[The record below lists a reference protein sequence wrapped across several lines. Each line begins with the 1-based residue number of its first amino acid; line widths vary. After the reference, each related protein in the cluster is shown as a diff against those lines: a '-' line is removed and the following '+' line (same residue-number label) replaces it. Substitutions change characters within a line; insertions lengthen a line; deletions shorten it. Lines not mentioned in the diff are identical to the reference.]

1 MSSCFHC
8 LEPIPAGLDLRA
20 RVRGDLH
27 AVCCIGCRAAAEWI
41 AGLGLD
47 DYYRVREAP
56 APRAHAVGDYAGWD
70 RPGLARLHV
79 RSRDATHAEVVVLVD
94 GLRCAAC
101 AWLIERAIG
110 ALDGLH
116 EIGVNT
122 AARRVVLVFD
132 PTVAPLSTLLAAL
145 GRLGYAA
152 HPLTAEAIDAAR
164 RRETR
169 DALKRLV
176 VAGLG
181 AMQAMMY
188 AVALYAGVFDGIDPA
203 VRDFF
208 RWLGFLVATPVVLY
222 AAQPFF
228 AGAWREA
235 RARRLSMDT
244 PVALAIAA
252 IYVASLVET
261 LRGGHEIYFDS
272 VSMFV
277 LFLLAGRFVEMRAR
291 HRAGDVVD
299 AFARLQPALA
309 ELVAGDA
316 TEIVGVHELVPGDVV
331 RVAVGTAVPA
341 DGELAGMA
349 CRIDESLVSG
359 ESTPR
364 RRVAGEAVVAGS
376 IVVEGPAEVVV
387 RRTGADTVLAGIV
400 RLVTRAASERPRLAR
415 LADARAAR
423 FVARVF
429 ALTAL
434 TALAWSWIDPSR
446 AFAAS
451 LAVLVVS
458 CPCAFALAVPAA
470 LTRAV
475 AVLARRGVLVVDA
488 DALEAL
494 ARVDHIVFDKTG
506 TLTEPAIDVAAI
518 EVLRGTRA
526 EAIAKA
532 AALEE
537 GSAHPLAAALRRAA
551 DVDAGLRTVEARD
564 EVAAAGVE
572 AIVDG
577 VRHRLG
583 RAGFALGIV
592 EAGHADAMRDDEG
605 DALVLA
611 DVHGVIARFPVVERV
626 RGRAEAM
633 LEALR
638 ADGVGIALVSGDAAT
653 RVAVVANRLGI
664 ADWRAAAHPGDKLD
678 HLRALR
684 ARGHVVA
691 MVGDGA
697 NDAPVLA
704 GADVAIAIGE
714 GASLAHASSG
724 ILLATPRLE
733 AIAEARAVAQRM
745 LVTLRRNLAW
755 ALGYNL
761 SVVPLAALGFVPPW
775 LAAIGMSA
783 SSVVVLLHSLRI
795 DVPATNDASGAA
807 HANMAAADEVS
818 A

>member
-8 LEPIPAGLDLRA
+8 QEPIPAGLDLRA

-110 ALDGLH
+110 ALDGVH

-145 GRLGYAA
+145 ARLGYAA

-222 AAQPFF
+222 SAQPFF

-244 PVALAIAA
+244 PVALAITA

-309 ELVAGDA
+309 ERLVGET
-316 TEIVGVHELVPGDVV
+316 TETVGVHELAAGDVV
-331 RVAVGTAVPA
+331 RVAAGSTVPA
-341 DGELAGMA
+341 DGELAGAA

-359 ESTPR
+359 EATPR

-376 IVVEGPAEVVV
+376 LVVDGPAEIVV

-415 LADARAAR
+415 LADQRAAR

-429 ALTAL
+429 VLTLL

-475 AVLARRGVLVVDA
+475 AVLARRGVLVVEA

-494 ARVDHIVFDKTG
+494 ARVDRIVFDKTG
-506 TLTEPAIDVAAI
+506 TLTEPTIDVAAI
-518 EVLRGTRA
+518 EVRRGTRA
-526 EAIAKA
+526 DAIAKA

-551 DVDAGLRTVEARD
+551 GTEAGAYVIASRD
-564 EVAAAGVE
+564 EIAAAGVE
-572 AIVDG
+572 AVVDG

-583 RAGFALGIV
+583 RAGFALGLCAADKVAVAV
-592 EAGHADAMRDDEG
+592 EDG

-611 DVHGVIARFPVVERV
+611 DADGVIARFPVVERV
-626 RGRAEAM
+626 RDGVVPLLA
-633 LEALR
+633 ALR
-638 ADGVGIALVSGDAAT
+638 GDGVKVAILSGDAAA
-653 RVAVVANRLGI
+653 RVALVANRLGI
-664 ADWRAAAHPGDKLD
+664 DDWRADVRPEDKLG
-678 HLRALR
+678 HLRAMR
-684 ARGHVVA
+684 ANGHVVA

-724 ILLATPRLE
+724 ILLATPCLE

-795 DVPATNDASGAA
+795 DVPAASEASGVARAKAGAA
-807 HANMAAADEVS
+807 HEVT